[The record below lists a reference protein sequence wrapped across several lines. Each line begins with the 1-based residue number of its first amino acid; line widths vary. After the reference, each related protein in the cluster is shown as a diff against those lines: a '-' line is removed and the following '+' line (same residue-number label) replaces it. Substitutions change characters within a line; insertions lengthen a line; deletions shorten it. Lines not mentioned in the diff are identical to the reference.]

1 MQTYLFPNSVKLV
14 GWLIFSIGIIGG
26 LMVLSNDLEP
36 EFFDVK
42 LLSFY
47 TSDIFDSDNNGFFI
61 WTSQNILNDLAG
73 IFVIIGGILVAFSK
87 EKIEDEFIAQ
97 LRLSS
102 LAWAVYV
109 NYAVLILAFIFV
121 HGLDFFS
128 IMVYNMFTL
137 LIIFIARFQIKLK
150 LSSNGR

>member
-1 MQTYLFPNSVKLV
+1 MRTYLFPNSVKLV
-14 GWLIFSIGIIGG
+14 GWFIFSIGIIGG
-26 LMVLSNDLEP
+26 LVVLSNDLEP

-47 TSDIFDSDNNGFFI
+47 TSDSFDSDKNGFFI

>member
-14 GWLIFSIGIIGG
+14 GWLILSIGIIGG
-26 LMVLSNDLEP
+26 LVVLSNDLEP

-47 TSDIFDSDNNGFFI
+47 TSDSFDSDKNGFFI